1 MHILIIE
8 DEVKTA
14 KALAKIICAAR
25 PQAKIART
33 IQSIETAVQYLSANA
48 APDLIF
54 MDVQLA
60 DGLCFDIF
68 KRVKVISPVIFC
80 TAYNDYAIEAFKSNG
95 IDYVLKP
102 FSSETI
108 SAAFEKVEEIK
119 NFFQINK
126 DDHRDLEL
134 LINKIAEN
142 EGKKSFLVFKQNKY
156 TIVPTESI
164 AFFYIKNEVATIV
177 DFNQEE
183 FSISQSLEEV
193 GNLLSPKQFFRINRQ
208 YLINFKSV
216 LEVEHYFAR
225 KLVVKLLVPT
235 PDKLLVGKDK
245 VTLFL
250 SWLENR

>member
-1 MHILIIE
+1 MNILIVE
-8 DEVKTA
+8 DELKTA
-14 KALAKIICAAR
+14 KALARMILLAR
-25 PQAKIART
+25 PNAKIVGS
-33 IQSIETAVQYLSANA
+33 IQSVETAVQYLSSNA

-68 KRVKVISPVIFC
+68 KRVKIVSPVIFC

-102 FSSETI
+102 FTPETI
-108 SAAFEKVEEIK
+108 QAAFEKVDDIK
-119 NFFQINK
+119 NYFQTSKNEPGN
-126 DDHRDLEL
+126 LEV
-134 LINKIAEN
+134 LISRIGEN
-142 EGKKSFLVFKQNKY
+142 DGKKSFLVFKNNKY
-156 TIVPTESI
+156 VIVPTENI
-164 AFFYIKNEVATIV
+164 AFFYIRDEVPTIGTFAQ
-177 DFNQEE
+177 DE
-183 FSISQSLEEV
+183 FSISQSLDEV
-193 GNLLSPKQFFRINRQ
+193 YNLLSPKQFFRLNRQ

-225 KLVVKLLVPT
+225 KLFVKLVVPT

-245 VTLFL
+245 VTAFL